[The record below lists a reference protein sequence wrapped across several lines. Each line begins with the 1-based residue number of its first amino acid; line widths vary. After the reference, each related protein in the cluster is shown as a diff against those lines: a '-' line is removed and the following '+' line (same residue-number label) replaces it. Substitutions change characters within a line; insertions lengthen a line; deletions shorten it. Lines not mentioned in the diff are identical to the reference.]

1 MARKRK
7 LGLSREVATGKDC
20 PFGAIR
26 FGCTTRDQRVDISR
40 RRSEI
45 RSALAPLALT
55 YASDARHRHATA
67 AMLGGFTGRHFFT
80 ILVLLI
86 DSACA
91 SMRPRRFSR
100 GKVTC
105 AADRHTISTEGWPTE
120 AGEISVTFFLG
131 PSNNHQY
138 IIDGRAAGDVQGK
151 TLLLVERQNKKLRL
165 DIVPGQAVTGP
176 ILEAGKWYSVKILV
190 RDGRT
195 RVLLDGVEVINV
207 AGTPQFA
214 STATIG
220 NRFEQDES
228 INGPIR
234 SLRIRSYEEVSP

>member
-1 MARKRK
+1 VPESDPGHFDARHHLLGSHVARKRK
-7 LGLSREVATGKDC
+7 LGLSRDVATGKDC

-100 GKVTC
+100 GKP
-105 AADRHTISTEGWPTE
+105 R
-120 AGEISVTFFLG
+120 
-131 PSNNHQY
+131 
-138 IIDGRAAGDVQGK
+138 R
-151 TLLLVERQNKKLRL
+151 
-165 DIVPGQAVTGP
+165 PGAC
-176 ILEAGKWYSVKILV
+176 
-190 RDGRT
+190 
-195 RVLLDGVEVINV
+195 
-207 AGTPQFA
+207 
-214 STATIG
+214 
-220 NRFEQDES
+220 
-228 INGPIR
+228 
-234 SLRIRSYEEVSP
+234 